1 MVELIRGKINRITSA
16 PKTNHQR
23 IAGALFANILTSLSY
38 HPCIVFIAPTDVI
51 LPVANLKRETA
62 TTVVQPDIVVVC
74 DPYIIEDIMYFGVS
88 DWVIEILSPHTSK
101 KNLQLKYDINE
112 ETGIGK
118 YWIVMHEQQLI
129 EVFVLMNSEYNRVT
143 TFVK

>member
-1 MVELIRGKINRITSA
+1 M
-16 PKTNHQR
+16 
-23 IAGALFANILTSLSY
+23 
-38 HPCIVFIAPTDVI
+38 FIAPTDVI
-51 LPVANLKRETA
+51 LPVANRKRETV

-88 DWVIEILSPHTSK
+88 DWVVEILSPHTSK
-101 KNLQLKYDINE
+101 KDLQLKYDLNE
-112 ETGIGK
+112 EAGIGK